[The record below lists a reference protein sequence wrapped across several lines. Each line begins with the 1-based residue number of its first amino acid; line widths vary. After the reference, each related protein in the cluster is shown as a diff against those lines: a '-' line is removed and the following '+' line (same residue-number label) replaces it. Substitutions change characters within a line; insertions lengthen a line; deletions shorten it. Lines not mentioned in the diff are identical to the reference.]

1 MNSYVSRGKKVG
13 SVVKKQNFFLKAKKK
28 LKSLLIDRHIKLL
41 ICNNSIYAQIYIGKN
56 KIMLLH
62 WLVDKKSLSAMDSV
76 CYISLIWCVF
86 FFLVYNG
93 GND

>member
-1 MNSYVSRGKKVG
+1 MDECLVRFCSWMQGFHEFICIKGKKG
-13 SVVKKQNFFLKAKKK
+13 WICSEKTELFLKRKKK

-62 WLVDKKSLSAMDSV
+62 LTSR
-76 CYISLIWCVF
+76 
-86 FFLVYNG
+86 
-93 GND
+93 